1 MQKGVLF
8 TEQNK
13 KPSASDNLNQT
24 RMFNIPQSNPDTA
37 SGNSAAGRPSADALR
52 SRMNAADKQNPQR
65 PANAQ
70 RPVSNPQIREQHPTR
85 PVQQPQNIRQTQ
97 TADSARADQVPNRA
111 VNRQNMVNP
120 APAKTDK
127 PAVQPRRTP
136 EEIQRAREE
145 QRVREEQRIREEQRA
160 REMQAKTT
168 EVKRSGFTDSGL
180 TVKKKK
186 EKVRFTDGEGGNTVV
201 SVIKAI
207 VYIIFVVIISVFASI
222 FIILVGNDVFAFVK
236 NDEVRD
242 VVIPE
247 YATLD
252 EVATI
257 LYENEI
263 IAYPKIFKLYAV
275 AEKDDGEY
283 VAGTYSISPMYN
295 YEELLDA
302 FKEKPVTGWQE
313 IMIPEGYTTDDII
326 NLFIS
331 RGIGTK
337 EGFVDVI
344 NNYEFDYWFIDEL
357 GEDWSADG
365 RIYRLDG
372 YLFPDTY
379 QFYNNSSEVT
389 VIKKLLK
396 RFNQIFT
403 QEYRN
408 QCAEMGYTVDEMITL
423 ASMIEKEAGSS
434 AEFFYVSSVFHNRLN
449 NPYVF
454 PKLES
459 DATIVYAIQHD
470 TGTRPALTGSDL
482 TYDTPYNTY
491 THNGLP
497 PGPIANPS
505 ASAMLAAL
513 SPTKTNYYFFVS
525 DAGVTYF
532 SETKDEHEAY
542 IAKIASRQS
551 SAAQQTT
558 GDMSAEEAAASGQ
571 TEGQTTGEAVP
582 AA

>member
-1 MQKGVLF
+1 
-8 TEQNK
+8 
-13 KPSASDNLNQT
+13 
-24 RMFNIPQSNPDTA
+24 
-37 SGNSAAGRPSADALR
+37 
-52 SRMNAADKQNPQR
+52 MNAAEQQWSPDQYAVNVQRAANSPQ
-65 PANAQ
+65 A
-70 RPVSNPQIREQHPTR
+70 REQRQAPGTAPNTAPHA
-85 PVQQPQNIRQTQ
+85 VQKPAQHKSPQSQNVRQVQAADKPHGNSGSVSVNQ
-97 TADSARADQVPNRA
+97 TSNRADSPVANNPNA
-111 VNRQNMVNP
+111 GNP
-120 APAKTDK
+120 IPVKSDRHK
-127 PAVQPRRTP
+127 KS
-136 EEIQRAREE
+136 E
-145 QRVREEQRIREEQRA
+145 
-160 REMQAKTT
+160 EMQAKTT
-168 EVKRSGFTDSGL
+168 EVKHVEFASVKRSENMNSGQHGIR
-180 TVKKKK
+180 KK
-186 EKVRFTDGEGGNTVV
+186 EKVKFTDGEGGNTVV
-201 SVIKAI
+201 SVVKAI
-207 VYIIFVVIISVFASI
+207 VYIIFVVIISIFSSI

-236 NDEVRD
+236 NDEVRE

-252 EVATI
+252 EVASI
-257 LYENEI
+257 LHENEI

-275 AEKDDGEY
+275 AKKDDGEY

-295 YEELLDA
+295 YSELLDE

-326 NLFIS
+326 NLFVS
-331 RGIGTK
+331 KGIGTK
-337 EGFVDVI
+337 EGFVDAI
-344 NNYEFDYWFIDEL
+344 NNYDFDYWFIDEL
-357 GEDWSADG
+357 GEDWAADG

-389 VIKKLLK
+389 VIKKLLT

-423 ASMIEKEAGSS
+423 ASMIEKEAGSA

-449 NPYVF
+449 NPSVF

-470 TGTRPALTGSDL
+470 TGSRPTLTGSDL

-513 SPTKTNYYFFVS
+513 SPTKTNYYYFVS

-532 SETKDEHEAY
+532 SETKAEHDAY
-542 IAKIASRQS
+542 IAEIVARQS
-551 SAAQQTT
+551 AAAQQTT

-571 TEGQTTGEAVP
+571 TEGQNGAETTP
-582 AA
+582 A

>member
-13 KPSASDNLNQT
+13 KTSASDNLNQT
-24 RMFNIPQSNPDTA
+24 RMFNMPQNNTTE
-37 SGNSAAGRPSADALR
+37 NSAAGRPLAEALR
-52 SRMNAADKQNPQR
+52 SRMNTAEQRWSPSQRPVHVQRAVNHPQPSNTASHTVQKPPQQRLPQNVREVRAADKPHGNSGSV
-65 PANAQ
+65 
-70 RPVSNPQIREQHPTR
+70 PVNQTPTR
-85 PVQQPQNIRQTQ
+85 AVSQLHAGN
-97 TADSARADQVPNRA
+97 SGQV
-111 VNRQNMVNP
+111 
-120 APAKTDK
+120 K
-127 PAVQPRRTP
+127 PDRHRIT
-136 EEIQRAREE
+136 EEM
-145 QRVREEQRIREEQRA
+145 QRA

-168 EVKRSGFTDSGL
+168 EVKHTDLASAKHSERTNSAQTGNR
-180 TVKKKK
+180 KK
-186 EKVRFTDGEGGNTVV
+186 EKPKFTDGEGGNTVV

-207 VYIIFVVIISVFASI
+207 VYIIFVVIISVFSSI

-236 NDEVRD
+236 NDEVRE

-252 EVATI
+252 EVASI

-275 AEKDDGEY
+275 AKKDDGEY
-283 VAGTYSISPMYN
+283 VAGTYNISPMYN
-295 YEELLDA
+295 YSDLLDE

-331 RGIGTK
+331 KGIGTK
-337 EGFVDVI
+337 EGFVDAI
-344 NNYEFDYWFIDEL
+344 NNYDFDYWFIDEL
-357 GEDWSADG
+357 GEDWAADG

-389 VIKKLLK
+389 VLKKLLK

-423 ASMIEKEAGSS
+423 ASMIEKEAGSA

-449 NPYVF
+449 NPSVF

-470 TGTRPALTGSDL
+470 TGTRPTLTGSDL

-513 SPTKTNYYFFVS
+513 SPIKTNYYYFVS
-525 DAGVTYF
+525 DAGITYF
-532 SETKDEHEAY
+532 SETKAEHDAY
-542 IAKIASRQS
+542 IADIIARQS
-551 SAAQQTT
+551 AAAQQTT
-558 GDMSAEEAAASGQ
+558 GDMSADEAAAGGQ
-571 TEGQTTGEAVP
+571 TEG
-582 AA
+582 

>member
-1 MQKGVLF
+1 M
-8 TEQNK
+8 
-13 KPSASDNLNQT
+13 
-24 RMFNIPQSNPDTA
+24 
-37 SGNSAAGRPSADALR
+37 
-52 SRMNAADKQNPQR
+52 
-65 PANAQ
+65 
-70 RPVSNPQIREQHPTR
+70 
-85 PVQQPQNIRQTQ
+85 
-97 TADSARADQVPNRA
+97 
-111 VNRQNMVNP
+111 
-120 APAKTDK
+120 
-127 PAVQPRRTP
+127 
-136 EEIQRAREE
+136 
-145 QRVREEQRIREEQRA
+145 
-160 REMQAKTT
+160 EMRAKTT
-168 EVKRSGFTDSGL
+168 ELRHSDFNAAKTAGNAGKSGKT
-180 TVKKKK
+180 
-186 EKVRFTDGEGGNTVV
+186 EKPRFTDGEGGNTVV

-207 VYIIFVVIISVFASI
+207 VYIIFVVVISVFASI

-257 LYENEI
+257 LSENDI
-263 IAYPKIFKLYAV
+263 IAYPQIFKLYAV
-275 AEKDDGEY
+275 AKKDDGEY

-295 YEELLDA
+295 YDELLDA

-313 IMIPEGYTTDDII
+313 IMIPEGYTTDEII
-326 NLFIS
+326 NLFVS
-331 RGIGTK
+331 KGIGTK

-344 NNYEFDYWFIDEL
+344 NNYDFDYWFIDEL
-357 GEDWSADG
+357 GEDWASNG

-389 VIKKLLK
+389 VVNKLLK

-403 QEYRN
+403 REYRN
-408 QCAEMGYTVDEMITL
+408 QCAEMGYTADEIITL

-449 NPYVF
+449 NPSAY
-454 PKLES
+454 PRLES

-470 TGTRPALTGSDL
+470 TGSRPSLTSGDL
-482 TYDTPYNTY
+482 SYDTPYNTY
-491 THNGLP
+491 TNAGLP

-525 DAGVTYF
+525 SGGTTYF
-532 SETKDEHEAY
+532 SETKAEHDAY
-542 IAKIASRQS
+542 IAEIVAKQS
-551 SAAQQTT
+551 TTQQTT
-558 GDMSAEEAAASGQ
+558 GDMSAEEAVTGGQ
-571 TEGQTTGEAVP
+571 AGR
-582 AA
+582 